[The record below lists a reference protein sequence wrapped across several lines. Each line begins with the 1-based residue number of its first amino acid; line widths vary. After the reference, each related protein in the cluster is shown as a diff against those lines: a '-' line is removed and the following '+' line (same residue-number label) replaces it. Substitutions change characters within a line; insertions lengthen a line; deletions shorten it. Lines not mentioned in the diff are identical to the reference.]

1 MHVPTSSGAVCGL
14 LAMGNAVPMVADQK
28 QGDGG
33 EDDCVDAF
41 KSGNKHVAE
50 QLLPHTRPADVRTT
64 FRFRVGRTVAMVSMV
79 SLLHLAA
86 FTGGGLISVLY

>member
-1 MHVPTSSGAVCGL
+1 M
-14 LAMGNAVPMVADQK
+14 ADQQ

-33 EDDCVDAF
+33 ENECVNAF
-41 KSGNKHVAE
+41 KNGNKHMAE

-64 FRFRVGRTVAMVSMV
+64 FRLRVGVGEFIIAPMVSMV

-86 FTGGGLISVLY
+86 YWGGLISVLY